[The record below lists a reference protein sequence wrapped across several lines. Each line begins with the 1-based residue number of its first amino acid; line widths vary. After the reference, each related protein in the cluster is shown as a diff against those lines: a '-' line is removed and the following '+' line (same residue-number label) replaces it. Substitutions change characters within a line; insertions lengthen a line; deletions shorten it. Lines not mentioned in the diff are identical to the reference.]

1 MRVVSLV
8 KNIAVGGSVV
18 FLLLSGCGGS
28 ENNSDEEN
36 GANAGSSVAVDTLED
51 CPILFIVE
59 KDITTQIDGTP
70 YPKFDITA
78 RNQTDFPIT
87 AWHAEFE
94 FYNSAGE
101 RVGWLNV
108 PSSSSDWDIGIPP
121 GGSQLCSGS
130 HENIL
135 LNISSHSEYSEIRAN
150 LELCIVSGPAGDQLF
165 EDIQAPIDER

>member
-1 MRVVSLV
+1 MRVSHLV
-8 KNIAVGGSVV
+8 KNLSVGGFAV
-18 FLLLSGCGGS
+18 FMLLSGCGGS
-28 ENNSDEEN
+28 EDSSSDEN
-36 GANAGSSVAVDTLED
+36 GVNAGSSVAVQTQED
-51 CPILFIVE
+51 CPIQFIVE
-59 KDITTQIDGTP
+59 KDITTQIDGNP

-78 RNQTDFPIT
+78 RNQTDYPIT

-94 FYNSAGE
+94 FFNSAGE
-101 RVGWLNV
+101 RIGWLNV

-150 LELCIVSGPAGDQLF
+150 LELCIVRGPSGDQLF
-165 EDIQAPIDER
+165 EDVQAPVEVR